1 MSLEKIDEYIRE
13 LEAIKNYDKVKAER
27 DSLLAKV
34 KELEASL
41 SSEREKVEELH
52 QIIKSLEE
60 QVRMK
65 SGEIESLKSELA
77 AKDERIKS
85 LEEDLNNLSSRLKEL
100 EEFRAIVEGK
110 TLGEAREAFMKAME
124 DEIEKRARELFSKFK
139 SEWEGRDKPRE
150 VSSEAIILLRR
161 IIEQLGK
168 PEPCSLPEGVKE
180 SGLPEKI
187 EEILSSEVK
196 RRIDAEF
203 LRRVEE
209 ESSRKAI
216 EKLEKLKSV
225 EWPNWYKVNIE
236 PRILQLESQIRSNIM
251 GLLKGEW
258 IVKCDKCGTQF
269 RITLTAEGL
278 ETLLR
283 RGSILVECPNT
294 KCIDFHPFM
303 RFISFRHKIEL
314 TLRRLI
320 EARCM
325 G

>member
-13 LEAIKNYDKVKAER
+13 LEAIKNYDRVKAER
-27 DSLLAKV
+27 DSLLARV

-60 QVRMK
+60 QVRVK

-124 DEIEKRARELFSKFK
+124 DEIEKRAQERFSKFK
-139 SEWEGRDKPRE
+139 SEWEEKDKPRE
-150 VSSEAIILLRR
+150 VSSKAITLLRR

-180 SGLPEKI
+180 SGLLEKI

-209 ESSRKAI
+209 ESSRKAL
-216 EKLEKLKSV
+216 EKLEKLKSI

-251 GLLKGEW
+251 GLLRGEW

-269 RITLTAEGL
+269 RITLTTEVL

-283 RGSILVECPNT
+283 SGSISVECPNT
-294 KCIDFHPFM
+294 NCVDFYL
-303 RFISFRHKIEL
+303 FIPFRHKIEL

-320 EARCM
+320 EVRCM

>member
-13 LEAIKNYDKVKAER
+13 LEAIKNYDRVKAER
-27 DSLLAKV
+27 DSLLARV

-52 QIIKSLEE
+52 QIIKNLEE

-85 LEEDLNNLSSRLKEL
+85 LEENLNNLSSRLKEL

-110 TLGEAREAFMKAME
+110 TLEEAREAFMKAME
-124 DEIEKRARELFSKFK
+124 DEIEKRAQERFSKFK

-150 VSSEAIILLRR
+150 VSSEAITLLRR

-168 PEPCSLPEGVKE
+168 PGPCPLPEGVKE
-180 SGLPEKI
+180 TGLLEKI

-216 EKLEKLKSV
+216 EKLEKLKSI
-225 EWPNWYKVNIE
+225 EWPNWY
-236 PRILQLESQIRSNIM
+236 
-251 GLLKGEW
+251 
-258 IVKCDKCGTQF
+258 
-269 RITLTAEGL
+269 
-278 ETLLR
+278 
-283 RGSILVECPNT
+283 
-294 KCIDFHPFM
+294 
-303 RFISFRHKIEL
+303 
-314 TLRRLI
+314 
-320 EARCM
+320 
-325 G
+325 